1 MVSKI
6 IDVKILKN
14 GRVGGYIIE
23 NNVKKFRFLSNKD
36 VEKIVMKGGN
46 SEIVIDRKLKRLL
59 KNKIMSYW
67 KAPFNKQHREKRKEY
82 KGILKNLKN
91 GNKSNRNTI
100 NSFKKL
106 MSKHN
111 TKNKRR
117 KKKINN
123 LNCELLKI
131 EKKKLN
137 KKLTIQGRCSWD
149 WGQIV
154 SQIFN
159 NENRNKNL
167 DKDISNY
174 EQARGG
180 FGKVYIFEF
189 QGNKY
194 VIKRNYY
201 IQDESQD
208 ESQRNKI
215 IQSIKEEYLI
225 NKKLFDKCQKLLK
238 DEKLIDIDY
247 NFINEPI
254 CITNDFD
261 IVLIYGGNAVKN
273 NVNVNVVENI
283 KKLLLNFVLLEL
295 EFRPIFF
302 CTDLKPDNIL
312 KDEGG
317 LIRFI
322 DFGNFC
328 DFNRIISNYTTKNCS
343 GRIIKPENYLDS
355 DDCFDEELKDKLIN
369 FNKKYSRKNY
379 LDLFLTIYAVS
390 YIIFIY
396 QSIEFFSNN
405 KSFGN
410 TVNKAILSKNHINLL
425 FTNSILIKCFKLEEN
440 KNKIKIFFYP
450 TNYTNSPFF
459 GQHTIKGLQA
469 KTMGNRQTEVKISE
483 DLDHLFTLF
492 S

>member
-1 MVSKI
+1 MISKI

-46 SEIVIDRKLKRLL
+46 SEIVIDRKLKGLL
-59 KNKIMSYW
+59 KNKITSYW
-67 KAPFNKQHREKRKEY
+67 KAPFNKQHRERRKEY

-100 NSFKKL
+100 NSFKNL
-106 MSKHN
+106 MNKHN

-137 KKLTIQGRCSWD
+137 KKNTIQGRCYLYWE
-149 WGQIV
+149 QIAK
-154 SQIFN
+154 QIFE
-159 NENRNKNL
+159 NENRNMGL
-167 DKDISNY
+167 DKDIRIIGN
-174 EQARGG
+174 AVGG
-180 FGKVYIFEF
+180 FGIIIIFEF
-189 QGNKY
+189 NGNKY
-194 VIKRNYY
+194 VIKRNKM
-201 IQDESQD
+201 IKNQK
-208 ESQRNKI
+208 QREQI
-215 IQSIKEEYLI
+215 IDSIKDEYLI

-238 DEKLIDIDY
+238 DQKLININH

-254 CITNDFD
+254 CLTDEHEI
-261 IVLIYGGNAVKN
+261 ILRYGGTAVKT
-273 NVNVNVVENI
+273 NVNNNDVNNL
-283 KKLLLNFVLLEL
+283 KNLLLNFVLLEL
-295 EFRPIFF
+295 EFRPIIF

-312 KDEGG
+312 KDENG

-322 DFGNFC
+322 DFGDFCNF
-328 DFNRIISNYTTKNCS
+328 DRISSNYTTTNCS
-343 GRIIKPENYLDS
+343 GKIIKPDMYLDS
-355 DDCFDEELKDKLIN
+355 DDCFDDELIDKLKK

-396 QSIEFFSNN
+396 QSIEFFSNSE
-405 KSFGN
+405 SFDN
-410 TVNKAILSKNHINLL
+410 TVNNAILSKNHIKLL

-450 TNYTNSPFF
+450 TNHTNSPFF

-469 KTMGNRQTEVKISE
+469 KYMRSRQTEDQISNN
-483 DLDHLFTLF
+483 LDNLFTLF
-492 S
+492 RRVN